1 MHVKSVALMALGA
14 VMPTTALI
22 RFGCSQLTVTRLD
35 PLVNPGAN
43 PSPHLHQI
51 VGGNSFNTSMDPSNH
66 DLPSLSTCT
75 SCQFKEDLS
84 NYWTAV
90 LFFKARNGTYKR
102 VPIRGNVGFEGA
114 NGGMTVYYMQD
125 GLADFEQKSKVT
137 AFRPGFRMLVGDQGA
152 RTADKAEKYRQLTYT
167 CLQDLYT
174 RYPETKN
181 FPSSPC
187 PAGIM
192 VNARFPTCWDGENLD
207 SPNHMDHVAYPAN
220 GTFESGGPCP
230 STHPVR
236 IPQLMFETIW
246 DTRQFNNQSDW
257 PTDGSQPFVW
267 SMNDETGY
275 GNHGD
280 YVFGWKDDSLQRTMD
295 SACYVNCDTLTTQ
308 NMSAQNDC
316 TIKSAVDEDVD
327 GSLPGWSTNSN

>member
-1 MHVKSVALMALGA
+1 M
-14 VMPTTALI
+14 
-22 RFGCSQLTVTRLD
+22 RLSF
-35 PLVNPGAN
+35 PLVLV
-43 PSPHLHQI
+43 H
-51 VGGNSFNTSMDPSNH
+51 GGLT
-66 DLPSLSTCT
+66 
-75 SCQFKEDLS
+75 K
-84 NYWTAV
+84 
-90 LFFKARNGTYKR
+90 LFSY
-102 VPIRGNVGFEGA
+102 I
-114 NGGMTVYYMQD
+114 
-125 GLADFEQKSKVT
+125 S
-137 AFRPGFRMLVGDQGA
+137 
-152 RTADKAEKYRQLTYT
+152 
-167 CLQDLYT
+167 
-174 RYPETKN
+174 
-181 FPSSPC
+181 
-187 PAGIM
+187 
-192 VNARFPTCWDGENLD
+192 CWDGENLD

-327 GSLPGWSTNSN
+327 GCKLSPSITACWRR